1 MITGTYPHPI
11 LAIAERCAILY
22 TWQVIYLLTTGRT
35 LSLVPTGDSVMFR
48 HLIINDNDMTIQE
61 AGTFLAN
68 WYTYLENAGYDG
80 DYRKFYADDMIIL
93 LNSDNLTDAIS
104 KLNKKVND
112 KIPF

>member
-1 MITGTYPHPI
+1 
-11 LAIAERCAILY
+11 
-22 TWQVIYLLTTGRT
+22 
-35 LSLVPTGDSVMFR
+35 
-48 HLIINDNDMTIQE
+48 MTIQE

-80 DYRKFYADDMIIL
+80 DYREFYADDMIIL